1 MLDPYRR
8 TIIRVLV
15 ISPLK
20 LSSWGIVKL
29 ISIVFSVAISVV
41 PSVGGVPIVTL
52 GGIVGAKK
60 EKETN

>member
-1 MLDPYRR
+1 MDPYRR

-15 ISPLK
+15 ISPLT
-20 LSSWGIVKL
+20 LSSSGIVKM

-52 GGIVGAKK
+52 SGIVGAK
-60 EKETN
+60 EKEIN